1 MKKIA
6 FIGAGFIAQI
16 CHLPIYSQI
25 KEVKIV
31 AVCDKD
37 LILSKKVAKKFN
49 IENVYQNHIEMLNN
63 HKNLDAVVLVVPRH
77 DTFNVSKDI
86 LNRGINLFTE
96 KPMALSSKSAK
107 KLIEISKRK
116 IKICN
121 WIHETT

>member
-37 LILSKKVAKKFN
+37 LTLSKKVARKFN
-49 IENVYQNHIEMLNN
+49 IENVYQN
-63 HKNLDAVVLVVPRH
+63 
-77 DTFNVSKDI
+77 
-86 LNRGINLFTE
+86 
-96 KPMALSSKSAK
+96 
-107 KLIEISKRK
+107 
-116 IKICN
+116 
-121 WIHETT
+121 